1 MAGAFA
7 TDGLFCPGLRH
18 HAENRPICSHLDQ
31 NDLNDFAGKGE
42 DDLPSLT
49 EGKMKDR
56 RLKEERCEQVID
68 CISQTGKFS

>member
-1 MAGAFA
+1 MTGEFA
-7 TDGLFCPGLRH
+7 TDGLFCPRPR

-31 NDLNDFAGKGE
+31 NDLNDLARKGE

-49 EGKMKDR
+49 GGKMKDR

-68 CISQTGKFS
+68 CISQTGKF